1 MRKHLFTE
9 HIDEWVPACQ
19 DLNIWISAAA
29 AMPSVRKFLNEPEDT
44 PLESEHPKYSKEAF
58 VDALVEFIVGDD
70 QVCANILILYVI

>member
-19 DLNIWISAAA
+19 DLNIRISAAA

-44 PLESEHPKYSKEAF
+44 PLESERPKYSKEAF